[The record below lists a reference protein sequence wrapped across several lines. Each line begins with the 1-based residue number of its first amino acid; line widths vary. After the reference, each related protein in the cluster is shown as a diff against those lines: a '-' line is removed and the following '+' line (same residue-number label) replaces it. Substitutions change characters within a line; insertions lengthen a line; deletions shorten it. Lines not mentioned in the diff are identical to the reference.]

1 MDMTLHPS
9 DQIVVDLHHEAILQL
24 AVFESTRVQLDF
36 AVKGAD
42 LLDFGRDEITFD
54 IEVTDLELVLLDTAS
69 LFSTWQVDS

>member
-24 AVFESTRVQLDF
+24 AVFESSRVQLDL
-36 AVKGAD
+36 AVESAD

-69 LFSTWQVDS
+69 LFTTWQVDS